1 MNDKPTPAEVAM
13 MIRARR
19 LLKKYGFAPDADIKT
34 ICETVGTSRKT
45 GYQWEQK
52 FLGKPEGE
60 EATLRCELESPRT
73 EHEALEKAFDDL
85 RFENEGRKIAWTI
98 HGGDLLAGKKK
109 FSRNR
114 KKRTR

>member
-1 MNDKPTPAEVAM
+1 MNDRPTPAEVAM

-19 LLKKYGFAPDADIKT
+19 LLKKYDLAPNADIKT
-34 ICETVGTSRKT
+34 ICETAGTSRKT

-52 FLGKPEGE
+52 YLDKPERE
-60 EATLRCELESPRT
+60 EETLRCELESLRA

-85 RFENEGRKIAWTI
+85 RFENEGRKIAWKI
-98 HGGDLLAGKKK
+98 HGGDLLTGKKK
-109 FSRNR
+109 LSSNR